1 MAISNLYPAEGP
13 TLNLNFANSRILDRR
28 ITFTRTTGGTY
39 TDRDGLIKYAL
50 SDGPRFNHRY
60 INGEVESLGLLI
72 EEGRTNFLP
81 YTQNFSSGWSHIG
94 FASQAVDTTYPNP
107 TGSLETKK
115 LVEEVGNT
123 SNQKVL
129 YRYHDVSD
137 AGGNNQIFS
146 HSCFVKPIGNRHAQ
160 LNVHNAGG
168 PARGISVNF
177 NLDDLSTPFSTSI
190 SSFASNVSYGAI
202 PYPNGWYRL
211 YVIGNTSSQDSDG
224 TRIAFHIR
232 ILDSD
237 GNSDYNGDG
246 SSGLYVYGAQMEL
259 GSFQTSYI
267 PTNESEGIRGAD
279 NASMVGDNFSDWY
292 NQSEGTFYANSTTN
306 VSPNLFSGSIQ
317 PAILY
322 ATDGTSNNRIGMF
335 YGPVNSIYTR
345 IVSNGVQY
353 GPSESIIGSINTT
366 KSIISYKTGTNGGG
380 ASINGSVVKL
390 STPNLLPAVN
400 KLVIGIQATSNF
412 GVLNGTISQ
421 LTYYPTRLTNAQLQ
435 NLTK

>member
-107 TGSLETKK
+107 TGNLETKK

-237 GNSDYNGDG
+237 GNSNYNGDG

-292 NQSEGTFYANSTTN
+292 NQSEGTVYSSWIMPTTPSDVVSFIASFSDGTFTNRFMHYKSEFGIGNTLRTSSFGVSQNNGFGDINFNTLEKTIFGYSSGSTVTSMN
-306 VSPNLFSGSIQ
+306 GSSPNTVTQSV
-317 PAILY
+317 P
-322 ATDGTSNNRIGMF
+322 TS
-335 YGPVNSIYTR
+335 
-345 IVSNGVQY
+345 
-353 GPSESIIGSINTT
+353 SINTLY
-366 KSIISYKTGTNGGG
+366 IGRGPTGVSSG
-380 ASINGSVVKL
+380 AI
-390 STPNLLPAVN
+390 
-400 KLVIGIQATSNF
+400 
-412 GVLNGTISQ
+412 TISQ

>member
-279 NASMVGDNFSDWY
+279 NASMTGNNFSDWY
-292 NQSEGTFYANSTTN
+292 NQDEGTIYVSQKLKSIDTVDRNSAVYLINGGSGNDIFYNVKGGDRNIFVFGDGGTN
-306 VSPNLFSGSIQ
+306 YSRWQENG
-317 PAILY
+317 
-322 ATDGTSNNRIGMF
+322 DGTDTKTIWAYDVSGDDFKPYWNGIECVIETDADTPSATSHTQLEIGPAVGAK
-335 YGPVNSIYTR
+335 Y
-345 IVSNGVQY
+345 NGH
-353 GPSESIIGSINTT
+353 
-366 KSIISYKTGTNGGG
+366 IS
-380 ASINGSVVKL
+380 KL
-390 STPNLLPAVN
+390 S
-400 KLVIGIQATSNF
+400 
-412 GVLNGTISQ
+412 
-421 LTYYPTRLTNAQLQ
+421 YYPRRLSNSQLQ

>member
-107 TGSLETKK
+107 TGNLETKK

-237 GNSDYNGDG
+237 GNSNYNGDG

-292 NQSEGTFYANSTTN
+292 NQSEGTVYSSWIMPTTPSDVFSFIASFSDGTFTNRFMHYKSEFGIGNTLRTSSFGVSQNNSFGEINFNTLEKTIFGYSSGSTVTSMN
-306 VSPNLFSGSIQ
+306 GSSPNTVTQSV
-317 PAILY
+317 P
-322 ATDGTSNNRIGMF
+322 TSL
-335 YGPVNSIYTR
+335 
-345 IVSNGVQY
+345 
-353 GPSESIIGSINTT
+353 INTLY
-366 KSIISYKTGTNGGG
+366 IGRGPTGVSSG
-380 ASINGSVVKL
+380 AI
-390 STPNLLPAVN
+390 
-400 KLVIGIQATSNF
+400 
-412 GVLNGTISQ
+412 TISQ

>member
-292 NQSEGTFYANSTTN
+292 NQSEGTVYSSWIMPTTPSDVVSFIASFSDGTFTNRFMHYKSEFGIGNTLRTSSFGVSQNNGFGDINFNTLEKTIFGYSSGSTVTSMN
-306 VSPNLFSGSIQ
+306 GSSPNTVTQSV
-317 PAILY
+317 P
-322 ATDGTSNNRIGMF
+322 TS
-335 YGPVNSIYTR
+335 
-345 IVSNGVQY
+345 
-353 GPSESIIGSINTT
+353 SINTLY
-366 KSIISYKTGTNGGG
+366 IGRGPTGVSSG
-380 ASINGSVVKL
+380 AI
-390 STPNLLPAVN
+390 
-400 KLVIGIQATSNF
+400 
-412 GVLNGTISQ
+412 TISQ

>member
-50 SDGPRFNHRY
+50 SDGPRFNHQY
-60 INGEVESLGLLI
+60 VNGEVESLGLLI

-237 GNSDYNGDG
+237 GNSNYNGDG

-267 PTNESEGIRGAD
+267 PTNESEGIRGVD
-279 NASMVGDNFSDWY
+279 NAYIDGDNFSDWY
-292 NQSEGTFYANSTTN
+292 NQSEGSVYCAFKLNST
-306 VSPNLFSGSIQ
+306 
-317 PAILY
+317 
-322 ATDGTSNNRIGMF
+322 ATARVFNIDDGTNTNRISGLVGSSF
-335 YGPVNSIYTR
+335 YQTFINPAAAGPTASFSNIFDFKIASGHQDNNIQVYVNSIYQNSNTSITIPKNLNTFR
-345 IVSNGVQY
+345 IGNWHNGTFQ
-353 GPSESIIGSINTT
+353 
-366 KSIISYKTGTNGGG
+366 GT
-380 ASINGSVVKL
+380 
-390 STPNLLPAVN
+390 
-400 KLVIGIQATSNF
+400 
-412 GVLNGTISQ
+412 TISQ